1 MDLNETV
8 CFCGSVTV
16 GDIKAAVEAGNTTLE
31 AVQEATGAGTHC
43 GGCVDKVAGRAVQEV
58 SVRKSKIFKGNG
70 ETCSPLFWCVTAPLW

>member
-8 CFCGSVTV
+8 CFCGDVTV

-43 GGCVDKVAGRAVQEV
+43 GGCVDKVAELIEQFR
-58 SVRKSKIFKGNG
+58 
-70 ETCSPLFWCVTAPLW
+70 

>member
-31 AVQEATGAGTHC
+31 SVQEATGAGTHC
-43 GGCVDKVAGRAVQEV
+43 GGCVDKVTELVEQFA
-58 SVRKSKIFKGNG
+58 K
-70 ETCSPLFWCVTAPLW
+70 